1 MRKED
6 EDYFTAKMYVIADK
20 FNAIALKSHEP
31 LSPAHGAELQEM
43 QDVLDKYVG
52 DTVEEF
58 HGKGYTSQ
66 DWGRL
71 MNRANPRRNM
81 SAGG

>member
-6 EDYFTAKMYVIADK
+6 EAYFTARMHIISEK
-20 FNAIALKSHEP
+20 FNAIALKSHER
-31 LSPAHGAELQEM
+31 LSPADGAELQEL

-58 HGKGYTSQ
+58 HKKGYTNQ
-66 DWGRL
+66 DWSRL
-71 MNRANPRRNM
+71 MSRSTPRHNM
-81 SAGG
+81 NTGG